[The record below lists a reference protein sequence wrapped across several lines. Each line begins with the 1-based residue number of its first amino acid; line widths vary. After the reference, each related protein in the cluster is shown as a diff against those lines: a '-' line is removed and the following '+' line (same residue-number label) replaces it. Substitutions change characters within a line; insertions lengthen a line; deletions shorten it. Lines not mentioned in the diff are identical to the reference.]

1 MHSCVWDASKWIN
14 CIQSRW
20 LRPDHAFSD
29 PYFYYLNMTNEFVF
43 LISANWNVVS
53 ELVNIETNVFEIVFF
68 GCTTWRDINFIFMIL
83 QCFELKDIYISIH
96 FFKCFFFVFSFF
108 SFASFWGFSPHSSKM
123 FSENTGRLPHPK
135 WCITHGPT
143 PPLLL
148 LLTPNSNDNK
158 T

>member
-96 FFKCFFFVFSFF
+96 FFKCFFKSKASWHCLFTVFV
-108 SFASFWGFSPHSSKM
+108 ALAMILQNNM
-123 FSENTGRLPHPK
+123 FCS
-135 WCITHGPT
+135 
-143 PPLLL
+143 
-148 LLTPNSNDNK
+148 
-158 T
+158 